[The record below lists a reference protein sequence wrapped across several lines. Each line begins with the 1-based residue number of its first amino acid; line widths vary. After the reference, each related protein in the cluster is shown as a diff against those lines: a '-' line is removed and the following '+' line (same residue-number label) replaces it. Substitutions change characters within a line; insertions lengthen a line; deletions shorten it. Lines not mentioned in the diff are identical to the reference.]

1 MNGDRLKVL
10 EKGFLE
16 GTLSSAEETE
26 LKQLVA
32 DHPDHHL
39 SAYFQWTG
47 DSQSL
52 DVPDMR
58 QRIKLNDTPSVFR
71 MQNLLKMAA
80 AILLL
85 ITATW
90 LLRPE
95 YFKASSSNT
104 YSQVEIDES
113 YQATLETLTAM
124 ADFLN
129 ESLPKAEECMNISAP
144 FKELNTLENRETQEQ

>member
-16 GTLSSAEETE
+16 GTLTPEEETE

-32 DHPDHHL
+32 DHKDHHL

-47 DSQSL
+47 DTESIE
-52 DVPDMR
+52 VPDMR
-58 QRIKLNDTPSVFR
+58 QRINLDNRPSAFR
-71 MQNLLKMAA
+71 IQNLIKIAA
-80 AILLL
+80 VVLLL
-85 ITATW
+85 VAATW

-95 YFKASSSNT
+95 LFKTSPSNT
-104 YSQVEIDES
+104 YSQVEIDKS

>member
-16 GTLSSAEETE
+16 GTLTAEEETE

-32 DHPDHHL
+32 DHEDHHL
-39 SAYFQWTG
+39 STYFQWTG
-47 DSQSL
+47 DGQSL

-58 QRIKLNDTPSVFR
+58 QRIKLDDNPSVFR
-71 MQNLLKMAA
+71 MQNLFKMAA

-90 LLRPE
+90 LFRPDF
-95 YFKASSSNT
+95 FKSDPSGN
-104 YSQVEIDES
+104 YSQVEIDKS

-129 ESLPKAEECMNISAP
+129 ESLPKAKECMNISAP